1 MTTQESSSPSNIED
15 DTSVCGAY
23 RPADVM
29 FFVTGYR
36 RCDGLPEKTIN
47 KSRRPEMGARERSP
61 WEYIGVILF
70 CGICFL
76 ILKIFFP
83 GRCFNWYLNRIKL
96 IAAIAIVL
104 LVIISL
110 IKRSVEL

>member
-1 MTTQESSSPSNIED
+1 MIGEE
-15 DTSVCGAY
+15 G
-23 RPADVM
+23 R
-29 FFVTGYR
+29 FVR
-36 RCDGLPEKTIN
+36 FIIV
-47 KSRRPEMGARERSP
+47 A
-61 WEYIGVILF
+61 VF

-96 IAAIAIVL
+96 IAAVVIVL

-110 IKRSVEL
+110 ISRH